1 MLFYNNGY
9 SYMNFYSVD
18 YIIEFLRLFP
28 IFKIKSG
35 RPPKFS
41 DKWYLTQIFTVL
53 RTGIQ
58 WRYLQTTIHYTT
70 IFKKFVFYTKHDI
83 FNRAY
88 NYWLSSATFNL
99 FIPKFYVI
107 DSTTIKNIRGIDCL
121 GKNSCDRGRK
131 ATKISLICTDS
142 GIPITSLPFPANI
155 HDSQQLIDT
164 VKTTSISPST
174 LLADKGYNSIR
185 LKQQT
190 EQLGISLIFPA
201 KINQK
206 PNTLSITHLLK
217 KRIIVERVFGWFKS
231 YKRLLLRFDS
241 KIKHYMAFWQ
251 LASFE
256 IFAKILKL

>member
-1 MLFYNNGY
+1 
-9 SYMNFYSVD
+9 MNFYSVD
-18 YIIEFLRLFP
+18 YIVEFLRLFP
-28 IFKIKSG
+28 ISKIKTG
-35 RPPKFS
+35 RPSKFS

-70 IFKKFVFYTKHDI
+70 IFKKFAFYTKHDI

-88 NYWLSSATFNL
+88 NYWLANATFNL
-99 FIPKFYVI
+99 FNPKFYVI

-131 ATKISLICTDS
+131 ATKVSLICTDC

-155 HDSQQLIDT
+155 HDSLQLVDT
-164 VKTTSISPST
+164 VKTAVINPSSV

-185 LKQQT
+185 LKEQT

-201 KINQK
+201 KSNQK
-206 PNTLSITHLLK
+206 PNTPTITQFLK
-217 KRIIVERVFGWFKS
+217 KRIIVEHVFGWFKS

-241 KIKHYMAFWQ
+241 KIKHYMAFWK

>member
-1 MLFYNNGY
+1 M
-9 SYMNFYSVD
+9 MIIYSVD

-41 DKWYLTQIFTVL
+41 DKWYLNQIFTVL

-99 FIPKFYVI
+99 FI
-107 DSTTIKNIRGIDCL
+107 
-121 GKNSCDRGRK
+121 
-131 ATKISLICTDS
+131 
-142 GIPITSLPFPANI
+142 
-155 HDSQQLIDT
+155 
-164 VKTTSISPST
+164 ST

-231 YKRLLLRFDS
+231 YKKIVITFRF
-241 KIKHYMAFWQ
+241 
-251 LASFE
+251 
-256 IFAKILKL
+256 